1 MVSIIPK
8 QLQQKAMLRM
18 MGLVDRAIDDS
29 RASGRF
35 GDNMAQAL
43 KSEARGRVEAGTFFR
58 HIAYVTLVARKL
70 T

>member
-18 MGLVDRAIDDS
+18 MGLVDRVIDDS

-43 KSEARGRVEAGTFFR
+43 KSEARGRVEAGTFFG
-58 HIAYVTLVARKL
+58 HIAYVTLVARKR

>member
-8 QLQQKAMLRM
+8 QRQEKAMLRM
-18 MGLVDRAIDDS
+18 MGIVDRAIDDS

-43 KSEARGRVEAGTFFR
+43 KSEARGRVEAGTFFG

>member
-8 QLQQKAMLRM
+8 QLQEKAMLRM
-18 MGLVDRAIDDS
+18 MGIVDRVIDDS
-29 RASGRF
+29 RVSGRF

-43 KSEARGRVEAGTFFR
+43 KSEARGRVEAGTFFG